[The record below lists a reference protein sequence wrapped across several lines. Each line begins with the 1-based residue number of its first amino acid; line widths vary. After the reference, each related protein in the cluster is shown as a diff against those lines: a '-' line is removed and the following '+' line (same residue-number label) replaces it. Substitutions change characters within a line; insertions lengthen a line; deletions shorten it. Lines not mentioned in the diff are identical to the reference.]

1 MKSKITLFVM
11 LMFAGILS
19 TQAQQ
24 GQGGQRRTA
33 EERTKMS
40 IDRLT
45 DSLKLSAAQASE
57 LNPVYT
63 DFYKAQDKLR
73 EGLAPGTRPDQAEM
87 IKLLETRDAK
97 LKVILKEEQF
107 TKLKAMD
114 AARGN
119 RGGGGGGQ
127 RPPGQ

>member
-24 GQGGQRRTA
+24 GQRRTA

-40 IDRLT
+40 IDRLK
-45 DSLKLSAAQASE
+45 DSLNLSAAQQTD
-57 LNPVYT
+57 LTPVYM
-63 DFYKAQDKLR
+63 DYYKAQDKLR
-73 EGLAPGTRPDQAEM
+73 EGLAAGTRPDQAEM
-87 IKLLETRDAK
+87 TKLTDARDVK

-107 TKLKAMD
+107 LKLKAMD

-119 RGGGGGGQ
+119 RGGGGGN